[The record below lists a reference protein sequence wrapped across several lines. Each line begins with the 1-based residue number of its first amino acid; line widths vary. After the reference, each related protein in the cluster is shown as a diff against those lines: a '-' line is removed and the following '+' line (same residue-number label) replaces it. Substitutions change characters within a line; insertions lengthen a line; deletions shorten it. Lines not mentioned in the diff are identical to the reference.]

1 MDLTIDNLELE
12 NLDLDVV
19 HAVEDQAEFKTTSII
34 NLKDLTTLSMKNNV
48 ANQVATLNYVFNDDL
63 EADDLDVTLVNG
75 KRFDANT
82 YLLMSSST
90 DLTGM
95 IF

>member
-1 MDLTIDNLELE
+1 
-12 NLDLDVV
+12 
-19 HAVEDQAEFKTTSII
+19 
-34 NLKDLTTLSMKNNV
+34 MKNNV

-90 DLTGM
+90 DLTGI

>member
-12 NLDLDVV
+12 NLYLDVV
-19 HAVEDQAEFKTTSII
+19 HAVEDQAEFKTTSI

-90 DLTGM
+90 DLTGI